1 MKRHIQGETNRL
13 SWLDGGSFSQR
24 FSRVATSV
32 SLSVGTQRRIIRR
45 ARINRE
51 NRSKFGWA
59 QMRKKSKITSYFRE
73 SLNRD
78 FTFIAMEK
86 EIHRGDLY
94 LWQQFYSLLVAGIER
109 WASLDASRFI
119 DRVVDY

>member
-1 MKRHIQGETNRL
+1 MRRIVYL
-13 SWLDGGSFSQR
+13 GSMVGHFRKDFRELQQ
-24 FSRVATSV
+24 V

-51 NRSKFGWA
+51 NRSKFGCA
-59 QMRKKSKITSYFRE
+59 QTRKKSKITSYFRE

-78 FTFIAMEK
+78 FTFAMEK
-86 EIHRGDLY
+86 EIHRSDLY

>member
-1 MKRHIQGETNRL
+1 MRRIVYL
-13 SWLDGGSFSQR
+13 GSMVGHFRKDFRELQQ
-24 FSRVATSV
+24 V

-51 NRSKFGWA
+51 NRSKFGCA
-59 QMRKKSKITSYFRE
+59 QTRKKITSYFRE

-78 FTFIAMEK
+78 FMFIAMEK